1 MKITISCKLKIA
13 KDITWHSQ
21 KAMHNWHFW
30 TLKKKEEL
38 ETHSKT
44 ITKNSARNFKTA
56 TTIILLFKDFLRRYF
71 FFAYLLLLEQT
82 LSLDSSKER
91 KRKYRLV
98 QDLTTRG
105 QPYQLSQIGTST
117 WAPSSGHSWKLSQCS
132 KVKGMVNLPRKKE
145 TISHH
150 ESFVLFKKSGRV
162 QW

>member
-1 MKITISCKLKIA
+1 MASFFNRKHIIIYILN
-13 KDITWHSQ
+13 TWQ
-21 KAMHNWHFW
+21 
-30 TLKKKEEL
+30 
-38 ETHSKT
+38 
-44 ITKNSARNFKTA
+44 KNSARNFRTA

-105 QPYQLSQIGTST
+105 QPYQLSQIGFST

-132 KVKGMVNLPRKKE
+132 NVKCMVNLPRKKKQFH
-145 TISHH
+145 IMNH
-150 ESFVLFKKSGRV
+150 LFFSKKKWKGAV
-162 QW
+162 VVK

>member
-1 MKITISCKLKIA
+1 MYCDL
-13 KDITWHSQ
+13 WSQ
-21 KAMHNWHFW
+21 FIQVGK
-30 TLKKKEEL
+30 
-38 ETHSKT
+38 
-44 ITKNSARNFKTA
+44 
-56 TTIILLFKDFLRRYF
+56 LFKGGNYSRAETIRGNTVIIYILNTWQKKTQLATSELRLHPSCYSKISYGDI

-105 QPYQLSQIGTST
+105 QPYQLSQIGAST

-132 KVKGMVNLPRKKE
+132 KVKCMVNLPRKKE

-150 ESFVLFKKSGRV
+150 ESFVLLEEKVEGCSGS
-162 QW
+162 